1 MVVLLV
7 IAPTTTDR
15 GSPHVDLCT
24 QKRTPTMLKTRYSIC
39 INRNRNKNRNSIFIL
54 DKIRQH
60 HHQQTDRRHHHRN
73 RIHSDPIHHGT
84 QFLIQH
90 KTKTHAT
97 FLACISNSNRRMI
110 LLNVNEDV
118 DAYLNVDVDA
128 TRHGITNYA
137 S

>member
-1 MVVLLV
+1 MSRSTNTN
-7 IAPTTTDR
+7 IMT
-15 GSPHVDLCT
+15 
-24 QKRTPTMLKTRYSIC
+24 I

-54 DKIRQH
+54 DNKRQH
-60 HHQQTDRRHHHRN
+60 HNQQTDRRYHHRT

-110 LLNVNEDV
+110 LLNVNVDV

-128 TRHGITNYA
+128 AMELQIMNDVSSGVWRVVCTPLAVCPTYCRY
-137 S
+137 